1 MLVIA
6 RAYKDEPLVRTVVG
20 TGDGVIFLHNQDA
33 SSAHGPVDKSGVG
46 FPKDCVFSFDEPVYR
61 ALRALWESG
70 QLDALAASW
79 QDIAPIREMAHV

>member
-6 RAYKDEPLVRTVVG
+6 RAYKNEPLVRTVVG

-46 FPKDCVFSFDEPVYR
+46 FPKDCVFPFEESLYR
-61 ALRALWESG
+61 ALRGLWLSG
-70 QLDALAASW
+70 QHAELANRW
-79 QDIAPIREMAHV
+79 QDAAPIRELDHV